1 MTTALTTWLPE
12 GFLFDSTPSA
22 TFEVMKQYLILIES
36 LVREGKSEREIEKIV
51 GKLVDEDVQAF
62 DEQLDDDE
70 LRPAA

>member
-1 MTTALTTWLPE
+1 
-12 GFLFDSTPSA
+12 
-22 TFEVMKQYLILIES
+22 MKQYLILIES

-62 DEQLDDDE
+62 DDQLDDE